1 MRKKV
6 PIPVYKHIFHTFIV
20 ANIKL
25 NISTGNVDIYATDGC
40 INGII
45 KLSNDNQAQALHVQ
59 EKNRKILT
67 FYHAFSGLR
76 PMHYKRRCGY

>member
-1 MRKKV
+1 
-6 PIPVYKHIFHTFIV
+6 V

-25 NISTGNVDIYATDGC
+25 NISTGNVDIYVTDGC

-59 EKNRKILT
+59 EKNRAILT
-67 FYHAFSGLR
+67 FYHADLADSGL
-76 PMHYKRRCGY
+76 CIINDVAGTNSSL